1 MHFDDIVATYVPG
14 EVCGIYANVVLQVR
28 KYRERLEDEMERHR
42 KEVQESRTKLRKLEA
57 DTRQME
63 DLKNKITE
71 FESKTSKLT
80 KEAGK
85 SKEQEIE
92 LTETK
97 TKNRELQRQV
107 SSMFL
112 LNFQLFMSE
121 LLVNMKSG

>member
-1 MHFDDIVATYVPG
+1 M
-14 EVCGIYANVVLQVR
+14 CVLQVR

-97 TKNRELQRQV
+97 SKNRELQRQV
-107 SSMFL
+107 SSICSFSVSNSSC
-112 LNFQLFMSE
+112 LNS
-121 LLVNMKSG
+121 S